1 MASKPEPKARSYKDF
16 LTPAMHRRFTSATTG
31 ALVLCY
37 IYAVLASDAN
47 LFWRFFILGRPGIRT
62 LLLFLSVLSVFIV
75 RLANLQVGERN
86 TASGFETLYQHLTS
100 RFGGTSSPLLSSERC
115 ISGQEGMM
123 RTWVG
128 PTRENLGRS
137 PDSTRTPLF

>member
-31 ALVLCY
+31 ALALCY
-37 IYAVLASDAN
+37 IDAALMSDGN

-62 LLLFLSVLSVFIV
+62 LLLFISVLGVFVI

-86 TASGFETLYQHLTS
+86 TTS
-100 RFGGTSSPLLSSERC
+100 
-115 ISGQEGMM
+115 
-123 RTWVG
+123 
-128 PTRENLGRS
+128 
-137 PDSTRTPLF
+137 